1 MHWEKME
8 NIIFINEKVNFVW
21 EPTKGTSYLEL
32 FSISKISLC
41 AFDLFGK

>member
-8 NIIFINEKVNFVW
+8 NIVFINEKVNFVW
-21 EPTKGTSYLEL
+21 EPILETNYLGF
-32 FSISKISLC
+32 FSISKIFPY